1 MLIKERPP
9 ASTCLFVGSPQ
20 NEAFG
25 KWLGRLSCSDSKYV
39 KVEKLQALAA
49 SCHHA
54 RADTRLVEQTMPEIA
69 GL

>member
-1 MLIKERPP
+1 MLTKERPP

-25 KWLGRLSCSDSKYV
+25 EWLGRWSFLDSKCV

-54 RADTRLVEQTMPEIA
+54 RADARLLEWTMPEIA